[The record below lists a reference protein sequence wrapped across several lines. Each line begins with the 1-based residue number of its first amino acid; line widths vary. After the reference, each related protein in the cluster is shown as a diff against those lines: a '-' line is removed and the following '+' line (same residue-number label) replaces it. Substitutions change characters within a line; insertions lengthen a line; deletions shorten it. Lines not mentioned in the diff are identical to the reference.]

1 MSERKWDVGHKK
13 KYDPR
18 WEKGWFMLVNG
29 RGDSVYGTDEGKLEM
44 VVLCFL
50 SKAKRLPRVRGYWR
64 YEERNYK
71 KDPKRAGIE

>member
-1 MSERKWDVGHKK
+1 
-13 KYDPR
+13 
-18 WEKGWFMLVNG
+18 MLVNG

-50 SKAKRLPRVRGYWR
+50 SKAKRLLRVRRYWR

-71 KDPKRAGIE
+71 KDPKRAGIK